1 MAENNNDKQ
10 EKIDILKENETKV
23 NVEKTNENS
32 KVDNNSESTNKSN
45 KTIFTAIII
54 LILLIAI
61 ILSGFAYAKYVTSKE
76 ASATAQVAQ
85 LICEMEV
92 QSSEADDTIINPYC
106 TVTVKNYNSEEKIT
120 ETDVNFKIEV
130 TPKGDFVLPEYYW
143 KDSTG
148 TILAQSTEVSGSFQN
163 GVKDL
168 KEYTIVFLNSG
179 EEDVVRNV
187 DFNLVAIQ
195 VGK

>member
-1 MAENNNDKQ
+1 MAENNNKQ
-10 EKIDILKENETKV
+10 ENIEKAKV
-23 NVEKTNENS
+23 QNVEE
-32 KVDNNSESTNKSN
+32 NNSNSTNQSKNN
-45 KTIFTAIII
+45 KTIKLAIII

-61 ILSGFAYAKYVTSKE
+61 ILAGFAYAKYVTSKE
-76 ASATAQVAQ
+76 ASATAKVAQ

-106 TVTVKNYNSEEKIT
+106 TVTVKNYNAEDKIT
-120 ETDVNFKIEV
+120 ETDINFKIEV

-148 TILAQSTEVSGSFQN
+148 TILAQSTEVTGSFQN

-195 VGK
+195 VGE

>member
-1 MAENNNDKQ
+1 MAENNI
-10 EKIDILKENETKV
+10 KINENKEVKN
-23 NVEKTNENS
+23 NSNSTNEN
-32 KVDNNSESTNKSN
+32 KNNR
-45 KTIFTAIII
+45 TIKLAIII
-54 LILLIAI
+54 LILIIAI
-61 ILSGFAYAKYVTSKE
+61 IISGFAYAKYVTSKE

-106 TVTVKNYNSEEKIT
+106 TVTVKNYNAEDKIT
-120 ETDVNFKIEV
+120 ETDINFKIEV